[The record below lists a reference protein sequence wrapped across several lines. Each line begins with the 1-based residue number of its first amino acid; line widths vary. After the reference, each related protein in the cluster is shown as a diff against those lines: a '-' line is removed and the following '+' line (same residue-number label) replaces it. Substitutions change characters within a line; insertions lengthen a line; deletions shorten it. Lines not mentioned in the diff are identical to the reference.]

1 MPAVVLY
8 SRPLQRRAGATR
20 AERVDG
26 MPARIGVQVDFD
38 DTPKE
43 AALREAARAWLEGN
57 APRRDAGTL
66 ATRRRWRDASEDAQ
80 LEHVRAC
87 KEWQHTLFDGGWA
100 GITWPTAYGGRGGT
114 AIEQAIFN
122 QEMARFEVG
131 TGALAVGVGMV
142 GPTLIEWGTD
152 EQKASHLRAILCGDD
167 VWCQLFSEPGAGSD
181 LAGLRTRAELDGDSW
196 VVNGQKVWTSLAHH
210 SDWAILLART
220 DPDVPKHKG
229 ITFFLVDMTSP
240 GVDIRPLRQIDG
252 VAHFNEVFLTD
263 VRIPVSQV
271 VGPVHGGW
279 RVTHTTL
286 QSERALI
293 GGGEGVRFEDLRA
306 LAHSSGRSADP
317 AHRQELAQAYIRFE
331 LLRFLGLRVQTSL
344 SRGLAPGSESS
355 VMKLGYALH
364 TAALSDLALSL
375 EGAAG
380 MLGIEGGPDGG
391 YWQQQFLSQWAVR
404 IGGGTDQVQRNIIGE
419 RVLGLPR
426 EPDPSRT
433 EPFRRIDP

>member
-1 MPAVVLY
+1 
-8 SRPLQRRAGATR
+8 
-20 AERVDG
+20 
-26 MPARIGVQVDFD
+26 VDFD
-38 DTPKE
+38 DTPNE
-43 AALREAARAWLEGN
+43 AAVRKAARTWLEQN
-57 APRRDAGTL
+57 APRRGAGTL
-66 ATRRRWRDASEDAQ
+66 ATRRRWRDASPEAQ

-87 KEWQHTLFDGGWA
+87 KEWQHKLFDGGWG
-100 GITWPTAYGGRGGT
+100 GITWPTQYGGRGGT

-142 GPTLIEWGTD
+142 GPTLMEWGTD
-152 EQKASHLRAILCGDD
+152 EQKSGHLQAILSGDE

-181 LAGLRTRAELDGDSW
+181 LAGLRTRAELSEGTW

-229 ITFFLVDMTSP
+229 ITFFLVDMSSP
-240 GVDIRPLRQIDG
+240 GIDIRPLRQIDG

-263 VRIPVSQV
+263 VRIPSSQV
-271 VGPVHGGW
+271 VGPVDGGW
-279 RVTHTTL
+279 RVTHSTL
-286 QSERALI
+286 QSERAMI

-306 LAHSSGRSADP
+306 LAHATWQTTDP
-317 AHRQELAQAYIRFE
+317 VHRQELAKAYIRFQ

-344 SRGLAPGSESS
+344 SRGLPPGSESS
-355 VMKLGYALH
+355 VMKLSYSEH
-364 TAALSDLALSL
+364 TAALADLALSL
-375 EGAAG
+375 EGASG
-380 MLGIEGGPDGG
+380 MLGIEGAPNGG
-391 YWQQQFLSQWAVR
+391 YWQQQFLSQWSVR

-426 EPDPSRT
+426 EPDPARNG
-433 EPFRRIDP
+433 PFRRAEA

>member
-1 MPAVVLY
+1 
-8 SRPLQRRAGATR
+8 
-20 AERVDG
+20 
-26 MPARIGVQVDFD
+26 VDFD
-38 DTPKE
+38 DTPEE
-43 AALREAARAWLEGN
+43 AAVRQAARAWLEQN
-57 APRRDAGTL
+57 APRREAGTL
-66 ATRRRWRDASEDAQ
+66 ATRRKWRDASPEAQ
-80 LEHVRAC
+80 VQHVRAC
-87 KEWQHTLFDGGWA
+87 KEWQQKLFDGGWA
-100 GITWPTAYGGRGGT
+100 GITWPTEYGGRGGT

-131 TGALAVGVGMV
+131 AGALAVGVGMV

-152 EQKASHLRAILCGDD
+152 EQKSGHLQAILSGHE

-181 LAGLRTRAELDGDSW
+181 LAGLRTKAELDGDTW
-196 VVNGQKVWTSLAHH
+196 VVNGQKVWTSLAQH
-210 SDWAILLART
+210 SDWAILLARS

-229 ITFFLVDMTSP
+229 ITFFLVEMTSP
-240 GVDIRPLRQIDG
+240 GIDIRPLRQIDG

-263 VRIPVSQV
+263 VRIPASQV
-271 VGPVHGGW
+271 VGPVNEGW
-279 RVTHTTL
+279 RVTHSTL

-293 GGGEGVRFEDLRA
+293 GGGEGVRFEDLQA
-306 LAHSSGRSADP
+306 LARSAGRSADP
-317 AHRQELAQAYIRFE
+317 VQRQELARAYIRFE

-355 VMKLGYALH
+355 VMKLSYSQH
-364 TAALSDLALSL
+364 TAALTDLALTL

-380 MLGIEGGPDGG
+380 MLGVEEAPDGG

-426 EPDPSRT
+426 EPDPSRS
-433 EPFRRIDP
+433 EPFRRTDT

>member
-1 MPAVVLY
+1 VK
-8 SRPLQRRAGATR
+8 
-20 AERVDG
+20 
-26 MPARIGVQVDFD
+26 VDFD
-38 DTPKE
+38 DTPEE
-43 AALREAARAWLEGN
+43 AAVRDAARRWLEEN
-57 APRRDAGTL
+57 ATRRGAGTL
-66 ATRRRWRDASEDAQ
+66 ATRRAWRDASAEAQ

-87 KEWQHTLFDGGWA
+87 KEWQRKLFDGGWA
-100 GITWPTAYGGRGGT
+100 GITWPTEYGGRGGT

-152 EQKASHLRAILCGDD
+152 DQKARHLRSILSGSE

-181 LAGLRTRAELDGDSW
+181 LAGLRTGAVLDGDSW

-220 DPDVPKHKG
+220 DPDVPKHRG
-229 ITFFLVDMTSP
+229 ITFFLVDMSSP
-240 GVDIRPLRQIDG
+240 GIDIRPLRQIDG

-263 VRIPVSQV
+263 VRIPNSQV
-271 VGPVHGGW
+271 VGPVDGGW

-306 LAHSSGRSADP
+306 LARSTGRAGDP
-317 AHRQELAQAYIRFE
+317 VQRQELAKAYIRFE

-344 SRGLAPGSESS
+344 SRGIPPGSESS
-355 VMKLGYALH
+355 VMKLGYSRHIAELC
-364 TAALSDLALSL
+364 DLALSL
-375 EGAAG
+375 EGAST
-380 MLGIEGGPDGG
+380 MLGIDGAPDGG

-426 EPDPSRT
+426 EPDPTRT
-433 EPFRRIDP
+433 EPFRRVGA

>member
-1 MPAVVLY
+1 VK
-8 SRPLQRRAGATR
+8 
-20 AERVDG
+20 
-26 MPARIGVQVDFD
+26 VDFD
-38 DTPKE
+38 DTPEE
-43 AALREAARAWLEGN
+43 AAVRAMARTWLGQN

-66 ATRRRWRDASEDAQ
+66 ATRRKWRDPSPEAQ

-87 KEWQHTLFDGGWA
+87 TAWQQTLFDGGWA
-100 GITWPTAYGGRGGT
+100 GITWPTEYGGRGGT

-122 QEMARFEVG
+122 QEMAQFEVG
-131 TGALAVGVGMV
+131 AGALAVGVGMV
-142 GPTLIEWGTD
+142 APTLMEWGSD
-152 EQKASHLRAILCGDD
+152 EQKSGHLRAILRGDE

-181 LAGLRTRAELDGDSW
+181 LAGLRTSAVLDGDTW

-229 ITFFLVDMTSP
+229 ITFFLVDMSSP

-271 VGPVHGGW
+271 VGPVDGGW
-279 RVTHTTL
+279 RVTHSTL

-293 GGGEGVRFEDLRA
+293 GGGAGVRFEDLASLARA
-306 LAHSSGRSADP
+306 TGRSTDP
-317 AHRQELAQAYIRFE
+317 VQRQELAKAYTRFE
-331 LLRFLGLRVQTSL
+331 LLRFLGLRVQTAL
-344 SRGLAPGSESS
+344 SRGLPPGSESS
-355 VMKLGYALH
+355 VMKLSYSEH

-375 EGAAG
+375 EGAGG
-380 MLGIEGGPDGG
+380 MLGTEGAPDGG
-391 YWQQQFLSQWAVR
+391 YWQQQFLSQWTVR

-426 EPDPSRT
+426 EPDPGRT
-433 EPFRRIDP
+433 EPFRRSGA

>member
-1 MPAVVLY
+1 MPI
-8 SRPLQRRAGATR
+8 RN
-20 AERVDG
+20 
-26 MPARIGVQVDFD
+26 GVKVDFD

-43 AALREAARAWLEGN
+43 AAVREAARTWLEQS
-57 APRRDAGTL
+57 APRREAGTL
-66 ATRRRWRDASEDAQ
+66 ATRRKWRDAATEAQ
-80 LEHVRAC
+80 LRHVRAC
-87 KEWQHTLFDGGWA
+87 KEWQRKLFDGGWA
-100 GITWPTAYGGRGGT
+100 GITWPAEYGGRGGT

-131 TGALAVGVGMV
+131 AGALAVGVGMV

-152 EQKASHLRAILCGDD
+152 EQKSSHLQTILSGDE

-181 LAGLRTRAELDGDSW
+181 LAGLRTRAELDGDTW
-196 VVNGQKVWTSLAHH
+196 VVNGQKVWTSLAQH

-240 GVDIRPLRQIDG
+240 GIDIRPLRQIDG

-263 VRIPVSQV
+263 VRIPSSQV
-271 VGPVHGGW
+271 VGPVNEGW
-279 RVTHTTL
+279 RVTHSTL

-293 GGGEGVRFEDLRA
+293 GGGEGVRFEDLQA
-306 LAHSSGRSADP
+306 LARSTGQSGDP
-317 AHRQELAQAYIRFE
+317 VHRQELAKAYIRFE

-355 VMKLGYALH
+355 VMKLSYSQH
-364 TAALSDLALSL
+364 TAALTDLALSL

-380 MLGIEGGPDGG
+380 MLGIEGAPDGG

-426 EPDPSRT
+426 EPDPSRN
-433 EPFRRIDP
+433 EPFRRTDA